1 MGINRGF
8 RSFYSEYRRAAPL
21 PQRSL
26 RICFERREKP
36 ARRSAI
42 FYLRTYVFNRS
53 ERYKIIQLYRIF
65 IWINCNF
72 MHSYPLE
79 KAAPHGEIF
88 KRFLYINILMCYALP
103 LYARKFSRIT
113 KSVPWKTKIYLTL
126 FVRRSACQSLI
137 FKTALPF
144 YGGKARTPSP
154 INPSV
159 ASRGNAQTVM
169 SLQQAFLRRA
179 NAKKY
184 RRLRA
189 RVIKNIW
196 TITESLRNYAATIAR
211 AK

>member
-1 MGINRGF
+1 MGINRSF
-8 RSFYSEYRRAAPL
+8 RSFYSEHRRAAPL

-26 RICFERREKP
+26 RICLKRREKP

-53 ERYKIIQLYRIF
+53 ERYKIIQLYRII
-65 IWINCNF
+65 IWIYCNF

-79 KAAPHGEIF
+79 KAAPNSEIF

-103 LYARKFSRIT
+103 LQTRKFSRIT
-113 KSVPWKTKIYLTL
+113 KSVPWNTSIYLTL

-144 YGGKARTPSP
+144 YGGKGASAFLGQTKRCPSRERP
-154 INPSV
+154 NRH
-159 ASRGNAQTVM
+159 AAWW
-169 SLQQAFLRRA
+169 AFLRRES
-179 NAKKY
+179 AKKY

-211 AK
+211 AE

>member
-1 MGINRGF
+1 MLKEAG
-8 RSFYSEYRRAAPL
+8 
-21 PQRSL
+21 
-26 RICFERREKP
+26 KP

-42 FYLRTYVFNRS
+42 FYLWTYVFNCS

-65 IWINCNF
+65 IWIYCNF
-72 MHSYPLE
+72 MHIYPLE
-79 KAAPHGEIF
+79 KAAPNGEIC
-88 KRFLYINILMCYALP
+88 KRFLYINILICYALP
-103 LYARKFSRIT
+103 LQTRKFSRIT
-113 KSVPWKTKIYLTL
+113 KSVPWKTSISLKL

-159 ASRGNAQTVM
+159 ASLGNAQTVTP
-169 SLQQAFLRRA
+169 LERHFLRRA

-189 RVIKNIW
+189 RVIKSIW

-211 AK
+211 AE

>member
-8 RSFYSEYRRAAPL
+8 RSFYSEHRRIAPL

-42 FYLRTYVFNRS
+42 FYLRTYVFNCS
-53 ERYKIIQLYRIF
+53 ERYKLIQLYRIF
-65 IWINCNF
+65 IWIYCNF
-72 MHSYPLE
+72 MHIYPLE
-79 KAAPHGEIF
+79 KAAPNGEIC

-113 KSVPWKTKIYLTL
+113 KSVPWKTSISLKL

-159 ASRGNAQTVM
+159 ASRGNTQTVM
-169 SLQQAFLRRA
+169 SLQQAFF
-179 NAKKY
+179 KKSE
-184 RRLRA
+184 R
-189 RVIKNIW
+189 
-196 TITESLRNYAATIAR
+196 
-211 AK
+211 

>member
-8 RSFYSEYRRAAPL
+8 RSFYSEHRRTAPL
-21 PQRSL
+21 PQRSF

-42 FYLRTYVFNRS
+42 FYLRTYVFNCS
-53 ERYKIIQLYRIF
+53 ERYKIIQLYRII
-65 IWINCNF
+65 IWIYCNF
-72 MHSYPLE
+72 MHTYPLE
-79 KAAPHGEIF
+79 NAVPDDAIV

-113 KSVPWKTKIYLTL
+113 KSVPWNTSISLML
-126 FVRRSACQSLI
+126 FVRRSAFQSLI

-154 INPSV
+154 IKPSV
-159 ASRGNAQTVM
+159 TSRGNTQTVM

-196 TITESLRNYAATIAR
+196 SITESLRNYAATIAR
-211 AK
+211 AE

>member
-1 MGINRGF
+1 MGINRSF
-8 RSFYSEYRRAAPL
+8 RSFYSEHRRAVPL

-26 RICFERREKP
+26 RICFERQEKP

-42 FYLRTYVFNRS
+42 FYLRTYVFNCS

-65 IWINCNF
+65 IWIYCNF
-72 MHSYPLE
+72 MHIYPLE
-79 KAAPHGEIF
+79 KAAPNGEIF
-88 KRFLYINILMCYALP
+88 KRFLYINIFMCYALP

-113 KSVPWKTKIYLTL
+113 KSVPWNTSISLML
-126 FVRRSACQSLI
+126 FVRRSAFQSLI

-144 YGGKARTPSP
+144 CGGKARTPSP
-154 INPSV
+154 IKPSV
-159 ASRGNAQTVM
+159 APLGNTQTVTP
-169 SLQQAFLRRA
+169 LDGHFLRRS

-211 AK
+211 AE

>member
-1 MGINRGF
+1 MGRT
-8 RSFYSEYRRAAPL
+8 
-21 PQRSL
+21 
-26 RICFERREKP
+26 RREKP

-42 FYLRTYVFNRS
+42 FYLWTYVFNHS
-53 ERYKIIQLYRIF
+53 ERYKIIHLYRIF
-65 IWINCNF
+65 IWIYCNF
-72 MHSYPLE
+72 MHTYPLE
-79 KAAPHGEIF
+79 NAVPNGEIC

-113 KSVPWKTKIYLTL
+113 TSVPWKTKIYLTL

-144 YGGKARTPSP
+144 YGGKGASAFLGQTKRCPSRERP
-154 INPSV
+154 NRH
-159 ASRGNAQTVM
+159 AAWW
-169 SLQQAFLRRA
+169 AFLRRES
-179 NAKKY
+179 AKKY

-211 AK
+211 AE